1 MLRMSAI
8 VRVGLVIGVL
18 AASPSA
24 TSVGQTPSGQATPDS
39 LVRLLN
45 SPDWRVRSD
54 AIARLSL
61 VPTHRLPTTYAAT
74 VIPLFEREAM
84 SSDTHSEG
92 YGEYLLDLM
101 QGVVRLRDPRSLR
114 GLALLG
120 IRMSREAQEYV
131 ASQGG
136 TSLPFLDE
144 AWQRGHSDAIAETW
158 AYMLT
163 RYDKVLTRPQ
173 RLHVMA
179 RFLAVA
185 PVNSRAFSWAAQ
197 IGPVPDVVPIIEE
210 IESSEPQVMRKRAA
224 TNALN
229 KLRPLRD
236 GMSPRDLSTRL
247 EDWLEAMC
255 LDASGARASTCQS
268 LRERVKK
275 AKDEVQARGLSA
287 AKPMLG
293 RVVDEVD
300 PARAPGLNDFERR
313 LIAGNAQH
321 LLRRPT

>member
-1 MLRMSAI
+1 MFRMSAI
-8 VRVGLVIGVL
+8 VPVGLHIVL
-18 AASPSA
+18 LASFSGLSAA
-24 TSVGQTPSGQATPDS
+24 QTPASSPTADS
-39 LVRLLN
+39 LVRMLA
-45 SPDWRVRSD
+45 SPDWRLRSD
-54 AIARLSL
+54 AIVRLNL
-61 VPTHRLPTTYAAT
+61 VPRQQLPNAYATT
-74 VIPLFEREAM
+74 VIQLFEREALE
-84 SSDTHSEG
+84 SRQQSEG

-120 IRMSREAQEYV
+120 IHMSREAQEYV

-136 TSLPFLDE
+136 ASLPFLDE
-144 AWQRGHSDAIAETW
+144 AWQRGHSDAVAETW

-163 RYDKVLTRPQ
+163 RYDKALTRPE
-173 RLHVMA
+173 RLQVMA

-185 PVNSRAFSWAAQ
+185 PANSRAFSWAAE

-229 KLRPLRD
+229 KLRPLRN

-247 EDWLEAMC
+247 EDWVEAMC
-255 LDASGARASTCQS
+255 LDASGARASTCQN
-268 LRERVKK
+268 LRERLKR
-275 AKDEVQARGLSA
+275 AKDEVQARGLGA
-287 AKPMLG
+287 AKPTLAA
-293 RVVDEVD
+293 VVDEVD
-300 PARAPGLNDFERR
+300 PAKAPGLNNFERR

-321 LLRRPT
+321 LLRRPS

>member
-1 MLRMSAI
+1 MFRMSEI
-8 VRVGLVIGVL
+8 VRVGLNIGVL
-18 AASPSA
+18 LASFSAFSAAQSPARSPA
-24 TSVGQTPSGQATPDS
+24 PDS
-39 LVRLLN
+39 LVRMLA

-54 AIARLSL
+54 AIARLNL
-61 VPTHRLPTTYAAT
+61 VPTRQLPSAYATT
-74 VIPLFEREAM
+74 VIQLFEREALE
-84 SSDTHSEG
+84 SRQQSEG

-136 TSLPFLDE
+136 ASLPFLDE

-163 RYDKVLTRPQ
+163 RYDKALNRPE
-173 RLHVMA
+173 RLQVMA

-185 PVNSRAFSWAAQ
+185 PANSRAFSWAAQ
-197 IGPVPDVVPIIEE
+197 IGPVPEVVPIIEE
-210 IESSEPQVMRKRAA
+210 IETNDPQEMRKRAA

-236 GMSPRDLSTRL
+236 GMSPRDLSSRL
-247 EDWLEAMC
+247 EDWVEAMC
-255 LDASGARASTCQS
+255 LDASGARAGTCQN
-268 LRERVKK
+268 LRQRVKM
-275 AKDEVQARGLSA
+275 AKDEVQTRGLSA

-293 RVVDEVD
+293 TVVDEVD

-321 LLRRPT
+321 LLRRPS